1 MGDKLTGKQ
10 ILDEGLDDWR
20 LLLQSLHARFA
31 TGGFQKGL
39 DLVNA
44 IGAAAEEMN
53 HHPDLDL
60 RWGHLN
66 IKLTSHDTGGVTD
79 RDIRLARRISELA
92 AGAGAEAKP
101 GDVQALELALD
112 TPDFAQVKPF
122 WRAVLGLD
130 DNPDLPDELAD
141 GDGALPTLWF
151 QKTEPFETVAGQPP
165 QEPQHEAPRQRFHLD
180 IWVPHDVAQARIAAA
195 LDAGGTLVSD
205 SEAPSF
211 TVLADADGN
220 KVCVCTWQAR
230 G

>member
-1 MGDKLTGKQ
+1 MGDKLTGQQ
-10 ILDEGLDDWR
+10 ILDAGLDDWR

-44 IGAAAEEMN
+44 IGAEAEEMN

-66 IKLTSHDTGGVTD
+66 IKLSSHDTGGVTE

-92 AGAGAEAKP
+92 AEAGVEAKP

-112 TPDFAQVKPF
+112 TADLAKVKPF
-122 WRAVLGLD
+122 WAAVLGLD
-130 DNPDLPDELAD
+130 DSAPDEVAD
-141 GDGALPTLWF
+141 GDGALPALWF
-151 QKTEPFETVAGQPP
+151 QATEPHET
-165 QEPQHEAPRQRFHLD
+165 PRQRFHLD
-180 IWVPHDVAQARIAAA
+180 ISVPHDVAQARIAAA

>member
-1 MGDKLTGKQ
+1 MGEKLTGKQ
-10 ILDEGLDDWR
+10 ILDAGIDDWR

-39 DLVNA
+39 DVVNA

-66 IKLTSHDTGGVTD
+66 IKLSSHDSGGVTD
-79 RDIRLARRISELA
+79 RDIKLARKISELA
-92 AGAGAEAKP
+92 AGLGAEARP

-112 TPDFAQVKPF
+112 TPDFARVKPF
-122 WRAVLGLD
+122 WAAVLGLED
-130 DNPDLPDELAD
+130 DPAVSDLAD
-141 GDGALPTLWF
+141 GDGALPALWF
-151 QKTEPFETVAGQPP
+151 QKTEPSQTP
-165 QEPQHEAPRQRFHLD
+165 QQRFHLD
-180 IWVPHDVAQARIAAA
+180 IWVPHDVAESRIAAA
-195 LDAGGTLVSD
+195 LEAGGTLVSD

-220 KVCVCTWQAR
+220 KACVCTWQAR

>member
-1 MGDKLTGKQ
+1 MGDKLTGRQ
-10 ILDEGLDDWR
+10 ILDAGLDDWR

-44 IGAAAEEMN
+44 IGAEAEEMN

-66 IKLTSHDTGGVTD
+66 VKLTSHDTGGVTD

-92 AGAGAEAKP
+92 AEAGAEAKP

-122 WRAVLGLD
+122 WKAVLGLD
-130 DNPDLPDELAD
+130 DNPALPDEVAD
-141 GDGALPTLWF
+141 GDGSLPTLWF
-151 QKTEPFETVAGQPP
+151 QETEPHDT
-165 QEPQHEAPRQRFHLD
+165 PRQRFHLD
-180 IWVPHDVAQARIAAA
+180 LWVPHDVAEARIRAA

-211 TVLADADGN
+211 TVLADGDGN

>member
-1 MGDKLTGKQ
+1 MGETLTGQ
-10 ILDEGLDDWR
+10 QVLDAGIDDWR
-20 LLLQSLHARFA
+20 FLLGSLHARFA

-66 IKLTSHDTGGVTD
+66 IKLSSHDAGGVTD
-79 RDIRLARRISELA
+79 RDIRLARRISEFA
-92 AGAGAEAKP
+92 AGLGAEARP

-112 TPDFAQVKPF
+112 TSDFAKVKPF
-122 WRAVLGLD
+122 WAAVLGLD
-130 DNPDLPDELAD
+130 ANPDVPDEVAD
-141 GDGALPTLWF
+141 GAGALPSLWF
-151 QKTEPFETVAGQPP
+151 QRTDPHET
-165 QEPQHEAPRQRFHLD
+165 PRQRFHLD
-180 IWVPHDVAQARIAAA
+180 IWVPHDVAEARIAAA
-195 LDAGGTLVSD
+195 LEAGGTLVSD

-220 KVCVCTWQAR
+220 KVCVCCWLGR
-230 G
+230 GSG